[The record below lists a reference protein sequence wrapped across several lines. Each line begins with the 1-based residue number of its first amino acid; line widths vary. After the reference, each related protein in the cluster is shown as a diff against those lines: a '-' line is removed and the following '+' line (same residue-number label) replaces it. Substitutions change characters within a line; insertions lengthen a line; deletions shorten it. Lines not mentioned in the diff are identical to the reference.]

1 MYGMVI
7 SGKTHEAVKIAAGEG
22 NFKYAFLYKLKNFVF
37 AKSENDLPAKNSNNK
52 KHKTPPSAEDEG
64 PPCRQCIHPHPHC
77 LKLPEL
83 LLTVK
88 EDKHRPLVFSIIV
101 FINWLYRLKCIVKTK
116 KETYIAKGCFLA
128 NIRKT

>member
-1 MYGMVI
+1 MTYQR
-7 SGKTHEAVKIAAGEG
+7 KAAIT
-22 NFKYAFLYKLKNFVF
+22 KNT
-37 AKSENDLPAKNSNNK
+37 KPL
-52 KHKTPPSAEDEG
+52 TPGEDEG
-64 PPCRQCIHPHPHC
+64 PPCRQCIHPHPHR

-116 KETYIAKGCFLA
+116 KETY
-128 NIRKT
+128 T